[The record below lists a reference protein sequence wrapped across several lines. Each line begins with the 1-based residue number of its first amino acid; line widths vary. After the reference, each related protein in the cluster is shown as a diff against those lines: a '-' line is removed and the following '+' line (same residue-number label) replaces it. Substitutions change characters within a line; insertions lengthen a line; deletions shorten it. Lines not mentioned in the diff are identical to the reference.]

1 MPERAGVQLR
11 RELRRKKM
19 DSKQSSYKADI
30 ILAIVLLVGC
40 TYVYWECLSLPESPY
55 EPLGPAFVP
64 KALCILIGISAVW
77 VLMQGL
83 QKMRSRSLH
92 DKTSSDDGITDRKD
106 FVRHPFLALTGVF
119 LTLAYIASM
128 HLRLLGFRSATII
141 FILVLGIT
149 IMKYEKKTL
158 SIFHLLT
165 LLIIACIMGL
175 GGYYLFTQV
184 FYVNLP

>member
-1 MPERAGVQLR
+1 
-11 RELRRKKM
+11 M

-30 ILAIVLLVGC
+30 TLSIVLLVGC
-40 TYVYWECLSLPESPY
+40 AYVYWECLSLPDSPY

-64 KALCILIGISAVW
+64 KALCILIGLSAVW
-77 VLMQGL
+77 VFIQGL

-92 DKTSSDDGITDRKD
+92 DNTSSDSPITGMTD
-106 FVRHPFLALTGVF
+106 FVKHPLLALAGVF
-119 LTLAYIASM
+119 LTLAYIGSM
-128 HLRLLGFRSATII
+128 HLKFLGFRSATII
-141 FILVLGIT
+141 FILVLGIAL
-149 IMKYEKKTL
+149 MKYEKKKL
-158 SIFHLLT
+158 SVFHLLI